1 MAKEAL
7 NIEEFEEEDFDEVS
21 SEDEVD
27 ADVDVED
34 VPDGGIGDF
43 VMSDED
49 LDAVYGETE
58 EDLDDERV
66 ASLPAI
72 AARMAEYGRNEDDTL
87 AHVATGELVIPA
99 QFLKDDIIKQR
110 IYDILSEAGV
120 DNPEAYV
127 VGADENDLNPDTGLP
142 EFFLKKL
149 FKGVGKAI
157 KGVVKVIKK
166 ALPVVLPIALATLTP
181 LGPIFGA
188 ALGSGIGTLVNGGSI
203 GDALKSGLMSGAAGG
218 LFAGFTGAGS
228 FTENVR
234 GAFSD
239 VGGRFSQFGDS
250 IMAGNF
256 GGGDYVS
263 GVPVT
268 PAQAA
273 EAATGPNSDM
283 FNFNSA
289 VGQPDVNMDLNP
301 YTSGAS
307 NAATNTATNTATNA
321 ATNTA
326 TNAAT
331 NTGIPIPRLNPGGTA
346 VQANSIVP
354 TKGDLFNFN
363 SAAGQ
368 PNFNMDLNSV
378 VTKIPDPVSFS
389 DQLMGY
395 VDKTKDFF
403 FPSGPSQEVLLDGYK
418 NHVAKLGVTATEQ
431 GFADYVKKQGP
442 SLLRKYGPLAGAGL
456 AVMGAAGGFNT
467 PEGEISPLSGIRLNP
482 DGTPMSARDIM
493 AADPER
499 FRIYSGRNLD
509 PNTGLYINP
518 AKGQSSPSMV
528 QDAYA
533 KAIEQYPG
541 GTLPIVNLPPVVGY
555 DRNNNPIY
563 GRAEGGHVFP
573 RRNGGISPDE
583 GIAGKDSV
591 KAMLMPGEFVM
602 TTKAVRGLGNGDL
615 NNGIKNM
622 YSVMRNLEKRGRAA

>member
-21 SEDEVD
+21 SEEEID

-49 LDAVYGETE
+49 LDAVYGETD

-99 QFLKDDIIKQR
+99 QFLKDDVIKQR

-157 KGVVKVIKK
+157 KGVVKVVKK
-166 ALPVVLPIALATLTP
+166 ALPVVLPIALGVLTP

-234 GAFSD
+234 GAFGD

-250 IMAGNF
+250 IRAGNF
-256 GGGDYVS
+256 GGGEYVS

-268 PAQAA
+268 PTQAVD
-273 EAATGPNSDM
+273 AATGAPTAQMGGGDMTMGSATPGSDALSAATGSDALSAATGKDALSKQ
-283 FNFNSA
+283 FLETSPIPKLKPQQGLAVPTGDGILQKAA
-289 VGQPDVNMDLNP
+289 VGGQ
-301 YTSGAS
+301 TGSS
-307 NAATNTATNTATNA
+307 NAVTNA
-321 ATNTA
+321 
-326 TNAAT
+326 
-331 NTGIPIPRLNPGGTA
+331 
-346 VQANSIVP
+346 
-354 TKGDLFNFN
+354 FNR
-363 SAAGQ
+363 A
-368 PNFNMDLNSV
+368 
-378 VTKIPDPVSFS
+378 
-389 DQLMGY
+389 
-395 VDKTKDFF
+395 KDFF
-403 FPSGPSQEVLLDGYK
+403 FPQMPSDPALVDLYNAHLD
-418 NHVAKLGVTATEQ
+418 KLNLTGQGTEK
-431 GFADYVKKQGP
+431 GFAIFKGTQGP

-456 AVMGAAGGFNT
+456 AVMGAAGGFDT
-467 PEGEISPLSGIRLNP
+467 PDGEISPLSGIRLNP
-482 DGTPMSARDIM
+482 DGTPMTARDIM

-518 AKGQSSPSMV
+518 AKGQSAPSMV

-533 KAIEQYPG
+533 KAIEQQLYFAKPALDLYPNELSG
-541 GTLPIVNLPPVVGY
+541 GRGMA
-555 DRNNNPIY
+555 D
-563 GRAEGGHVFP
+563 GGHVFP

-602 TTKAVRGLGNGDL
+602 TTKAVRGLGNGNL